1 MAGYLQ
7 GSGSIALSEINSVF
21 DGRGLNLNAYRGTQ
35 WYTAGGGSGTFPT
48 TAISFSDFYGKGP
61 SPAFTVAYSSG
72 FANGLFYDEAFYY
85 AGAPAGAGIRW
96 NANGTMDQFTYTS
109 GYSSLGETWGN
120 PTTTGIGSN
129 YWIRFTRTATGGM
142 GAAAA
147 STASTGWIQLS
158 SPGAGIYIEQN
169 PAYQV
174 TATYT
179 IEISS
184 SSSGS
189 PVLTTRT
196 GITIG
201 LSNGYL

>member
-1 MAGYLQ
+1 MTLPA
-7 GSGSIALSEINSVF
+7 SPNTISLSQVNTEL
-21 DGRGLNLNAYRGTQ
+21 GRSA
-35 WYTAGGGSGTFPT
+35 TATIDMNDSAVRSLFGRVGSGTT
-48 TAISFSDFYGKGP
+48 ISMSDGHGK
-61 SPAFTVAYSSG
+61 SSFTVAYSGG

-85 AGAPAGAGIRW
+85 AGAAAGAGIRW
-96 NANGTMDQFTYTS
+96 NANGTMDQFTYTY

-129 YWIRFTRTATGGM
+129 YWIRFTRTAYGGM

-158 SPGAGIYIEQN
+158 SGGAGIYIEQN